1 MRRGVQP
8 VRAFRAAEKPL
19 PSRCFNCHNRR
30 VRTGAPG
37 APRDLLMKW
46 ASAIAVDL
54 PIEAAVDRA
63 LDGIEGHLSGA
74 VPDLLLVFVSEA
86 YQSAYE
92 RIPDLVARRVGTQMV
107 VGCSGG
113 GVIGSGRE
121 VEHTP
126 AVSLT
131 AAVLPGVDL
140 TPLRIDDGTLPAA
153 GAPHHAWE
161 EVVHVSA
168 ASRPHFLL
176 LADPFTL
183 DAERLLRGLDDAFPE
198 GTKVGGLASG
208 GAEPGAN
215 ALYLGRRTHR
225 YGLVGIALTG
235 NVEVDTIVAQGCRPV
250 GEPMFVTRCERNVLY
265 EIDGSRPVDV
275 LQEMYQRSDPREREL
290 FERSLFVGIVMRDNQ
305 VEYGR
310 GDFLIRNIIGA
321 DRETGRLAVGALL
334 REGMVVQFHLRD
346 AATSAEDLRS
356 LLSRYER
363 GSRDSRPEGSVLF
376 SCLGRG
382 AALYGEPDH
391 DTTEFH
397 RQLGDIPLGGFFCNG
412 EIGPVHGTTFLHGYT
427 SSFGLFRSRR

>member
-1 MRRGVQP
+1 
-8 VRAFRAAEKPL
+8 
-19 PSRCFNCHNRR
+19 
-30 VRTGAPG
+30 
-37 APRDLLMKW
+37 
-46 ASAIAVDL
+46 VDL
-54 PIEAAVDRA
+54 PIDAAVDHA
-63 LDGIEGHLSGA
+63 LDRIEGHLSGA
-74 VPDLLLVFVSEA
+74 VPDLLLVFVSAA

-107 VGCSGG
+107 LGCSGG

-176 LADPFTL
+176 LGDPFTL
-183 DAERLLRGLDDAFPE
+183 DAERLLRGLDEAFPE

-225 YGLVGIALTG
+225 YGLVGVALTG

-250 GEPMFVTRCERNVLY
+250 GEPMFVTRCEGNMLY
-265 EIDGSRPVDV
+265 ELDGNRPVEV
-275 LQEMYQRSDPREREL
+275 LQEMYQRADPREREL
-290 FERSLFVGIVMRDNQ
+290 FEHSLFVGIVMRDNQ
-305 VEYGR
+305 LEYGR
-310 GDFLIRNIIGA
+310 GDFLVRNIVGA

-356 LLSRYER
+356 MLSRYER